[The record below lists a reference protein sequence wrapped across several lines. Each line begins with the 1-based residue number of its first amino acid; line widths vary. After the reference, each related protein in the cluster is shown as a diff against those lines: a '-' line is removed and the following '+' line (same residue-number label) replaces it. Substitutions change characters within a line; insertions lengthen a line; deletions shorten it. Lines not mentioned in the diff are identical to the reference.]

1 MQFRRVETNKSFA
14 LTRVN
19 TLLGRV
25 FSIAASLVGIQT
37 ATNALTQVT
46 NDGLDPIWFWISFS
60 LVAASHLLIIFLVW
74 FRGNGKVGFAAL
86 SISTLF
92 ALATWPLQLDGGA
105 LQVAENPWMWWSL
118 GIAGISAVGAFG
130 IAISSVIVF
139 LLPTGW
145 FLLQISNIGVP
156 VDPWVAFEQS
166 AFSFLISVVLSVLVV
181 VLRYESAKVD
191 EANQKSNNAAIEL
204 AKSDAIQRER
214 DRIDALVH
222 DSVLTTLLVAANARD
237 ESAANDAHELAKV
250 AMQKLDSAQ
259 ETMSQSQ
266 TISVNSLFSALSLA
280 IERQHEKVLINSEG
294 ESDFWV
300 PSPVAEALTESTLQ
314 AVSNAVQHAGT
325 DSQIE
330 VLLRGAA
337 RGIKIVVKDNGRGF
351 RVSRVP
357 KNRLG
362 LKLSII
368 GRLQSVGGRA
378 FIDSKLGVGTNIILE
393 WSQK

>member
-1 MQFRRVETNKSFA
+1 MQFRRVETTKSFA

-19 TLLGRV
+19 TLLGQV

-37 ATNALTQVT
+37 ATNALNQVT

-74 FRGNGKVGFAAL
+74 FRGNGKVGFATL

-191 EANQKSNNAAIEL
+191 EANQKSNEAAIEL

-214 DRIDALVH
+214 DRVDALVH

-237 ESAANDAHELAKV
+237 DSAENDAHELVKV

>member
-1 MQFRRVETNKSFA
+1 MQFRRVETTKSFA

-19 TLLGRV
+19 TLLGQV
-25 FSIAASLVGIQT
+25 FSLAATLVGIQT

-191 EANQKSNNAAIEL
+191 EANQKSNEAAIEL

-214 DRIDALVH
+214 DRVDALVH

-237 ESAANDAHELAKV
+237 DSAENDAHELAKV

-266 TISVNSLFSALSLA
+266 TISVNSLFSALSLV

>member
-25 FSIAASLVGIQT
+25 FSIAATLVGIQT

-46 NDGLDPIWFWISFS
+46 NDGLDPFWFWLSFS
-60 LVAASHLLIIFLVW
+60 PVAAAHLLIIFLVW
-74 FRGNGKVGFAAL
+74 FRDNGKIGFAAL

-105 LQVAENPWMWWSL
+105 LQLAENPWMWWSL

-130 IAISSVIVF
+130 IAISSVFVF
-139 LLPTGW
+139 LLPAVW
-145 FLLQISNIGVP
+145 FLLQISAIGVP
-156 VDPWVAFEQS
+156 VDAWVALEQS
-166 AFSFLISVVLSVLVV
+166 AFSFLFSAVLAVLVF

-191 EANQKSNNAAIEL
+191 EANQKSNEAAIEL

-250 AMQKLDSAQ
+250 AMQKLESAQ
-259 ETMSQSQ
+259 ETMNQSQ

-280 IERQHEKVLINSEG
+280 IERQYEKVLINSEG

-368 GRLQSVGGRA
+368 GRLQSIGGRA
-378 FIDSKLGVGTNIILE
+378 FIDSKPGVGTNIILE

>member
-19 TLLGRV
+19 TLLGQV
-25 FSIAASLVGIQT
+25 FSLAATLVGIQT
-37 ATNALTQVT
+37 ITNALAQL
-46 NDGLDPIWFWISFS
+46 NDDGLDRFWFWISFS

-105 LQVAENPWMWWSL
+105 LHLDENPWMWWSL
-118 GIAGISAVGAFG
+118 GIAGISAVGGFG
-130 IAISSVIVF
+130 LRLSSLILI

-166 AFSFLISVVLSVLVV
+166 AFSFLMSVVLSVLVV

-191 EANQKSNNAAIEL
+191 EANQKSNEAAIEL

-214 DRIDALVH
+214 DRVDALVH
-222 DSVLTTLLVAANARD
+222 DSVLTTLLVAANAKD
-237 ESAANDAHELAKV
+237 QSAEKDAHELAKV